1 MQYQTRSRRERVH
14 GWQAIRVQSRN
25 YCPTQQTIDEDRQLW
40 QKDRQLQKNPKQV
53 EEQKHTTEERDM
65 QVHKW
70 THRVLKRAE
79 CFHTQVSCTRR
90 QYDI

>member
-1 MQYQTRSRRERVH
+1 MAEGQT
-14 GWQAIRVQSRN
+14 A
-25 YCPTQQTIDEDRQLW
+25 T
-40 QKDRQLQKNPKQV
+40 KNPKQV

-90 QYDI
+90 QYDIWDVLKVF